1 MQSIR
6 KRNLIMVLFA
16 VLVIFITANKPKVE
30 SKNDIINY
38 VALGDSIAAGYGL
51 ADDENNYVDL
61 IGEDLGA
68 RTTNL
73 AVSGMTSIELMEM
86 LSSGEYD
93 DVISQADVIT
103 ISIGS
108 NDLLQPFINR
118 VIKAFGIEDVGD
130 INNTVISELKRKYK
144 DDPFTLIPVIAELNS
159 QIVNNEELY
168 AICKNFE
175 INIFPQI
182 ITLIKEKNEN
192 AQIIVNNIYNPYYNV
207 SIYGIYDLGKIADSY
222 IDRINLAFIDS
233 INYHCIDIYD
243 VFREEGL
250 TNSNIDFWNLES
262 LNFDPHPNKDGHMM
276 IFSAIN
282 SKINVS

>member
-16 VLVIFITANKPKVE
+16 VLVIFITANKPKVG

-222 IDRINLAFIDS
+222 IGRINMAFIDS
-233 INYHCIDIYD
+233 INYNCIDIYD

>member
-207 SIYGIYDLGKIADSY
+207 SIYGVYDLGKIADSY
-222 IDRINLAFIDS
+222 IGKINMAFIDS
-233 INYHCIDIYD
+233 INYNCIDIYD